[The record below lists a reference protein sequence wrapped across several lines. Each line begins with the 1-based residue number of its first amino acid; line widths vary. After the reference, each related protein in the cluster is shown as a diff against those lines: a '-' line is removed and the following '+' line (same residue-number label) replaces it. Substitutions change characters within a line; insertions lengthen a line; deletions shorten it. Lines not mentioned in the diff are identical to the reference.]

1 MTKRVG
7 LFDLRGILAL
17 LFAVY
22 GVVLTIMGLF
32 VTTEEEMRKAG
43 DINVN
48 LWMGLAM
55 LLTAA
60 AFGLWQRLRPL
71 VVPDPDADPG
81 ADADPDAETRRDA
94 ETRSD
99 AD

>member
-1 MTKRVG
+1 MTNRAG

-17 LFAVY
+17 LFALY

-32 VTTEEEMRKAG
+32 VTTDEEMRKAG

-55 LLTAA
+55 LLTAT
-60 AFGLWQRLRPL
+60 AFGLWQWLRPL
-71 VVPDPDADPG
+71 VVPEAGAEADSG
-81 ADADPDAETRRDA
+81 TAADA